1 MDLPSMTSG
10 TFCNMFSSTSNT
22 RNNLRRSMSTRS
34 IRKPRRPTPEIP
46 DVATQ
51 HATAAAAASR
61 AMRSSQSSS
70 QESKSSYERLGGPGS
85 FAIPRR
91 RPGSSLRSTDDSI
104 SVSQGDLPKI
114 TIPRQSKELTGE
126 SARAHCFDNPAA
138 LPPITE
144 LNGLDGR
151 DSSVPSSYRRLRKAK
166 SMFSTRQRTS
176 QTPYGV
182 PSLPC
187 GDPLDPERSPGFQL
201 PRTMR
206 RSMSFLRGSYQ
217 SPQINPT
224 TKGHDAAIRLA
235 RSQFVQDSDGRG
247 VQTRRSSFLLRRKKE
262 HRPFRKSFR
271 ATSEGG
277 LAEQRTGNSHKSRS
291 FSISI
296 KNKFRRVFGF
306 SNVADQQAASHGNP
320 NSTEASVITPIEK
333 TTEECS
339 PRKGKAVKDDIHSNY
354 FRSMHQSPSNDS
366 LYTSNSRVTSWADST
381 ITNTVTTRKPGHRQS
396 LSLIGEDGDL
406 DQQVPRTPSMD
417 GTENQ
422 SPLGVRANPHRIS
435 IVDSQDLYTALIK
448 QMGQS
453 SLSDS
458 NEEMVFGNVSKHRV
472 IPERTNSVYSQHGR
486 RTIRHVPSQE
496 SSTSPGS
503 FATARGG
510 DQSSPRKYL
519 RSARSMQVTRGIP
532 SQVTNSH
539 MAAVSD
545 KKSPQSTYTLSEESD
560 EDSGSVIV
568 SRLRASKRD
577 IVSPSIYSR
586 TTSGNTP
593 TRTDIADMGGH
604 DEPGTATIFTSQRT
618 TYSSPKRAN
627 RVSSSTY
634 HVNPSA
640 DWQQWMSSQIER
652 IEQASPTREH
662 IREDAQYQDDDEY
675 LTSIAQQAPV
685 AVSAPASATLPNVP
699 DTQSIT
705 ERKASVENRVPP
717 QSNFSRPLIQ
727 ASGMRTILPLQTTKS
742 ENMAQNYANSLTMDT
757 AAKAG
762 ENASPKSIPIAC
774 NQEPSLIRLR
784 SGNMQPPES
793 PTPKRVG
800 AKRSWTQEQ
809 QRRYSAR
816 RAPIAQDSR
825 INHFRSMRTQ
835 RDNSANNENAKQQD
849 EYTDMM
855 ESYHQLQDIHSTISS
870 KRMVDIFLD
879 SRRRQMGEVTD
890 NDTSTE
896 AFL

>member
-1 MDLPSMTSG
+1 
-10 TFCNMFSSTSNT
+10 
-22 RNNLRRSMSTRS
+22 MSTRS

-46 DVATQ
+46 DVAMQ

-70 QESKSSYERLGGPGS
+70 QESKGSYERLGGPGN

-91 RPGSSLRSTDDSI
+91 RPGSSLRDTDDS
-104 SVSQGDLPKI
+104 SVSQGDLPKVPK
-114 TIPRQSKELTGE
+114 PRQSKEITGV
-126 SARAHCFDNPAA
+126 STRAYCFDDPAA

-144 LNGLDGR
+144 LDGLDGR

-182 PSLPC
+182 HALPC

-217 SPQINPT
+217 STQASPT
-224 TKGHDAAIRLA
+224 AKGHDAAIQLA
-235 RSQFVQDSDGRG
+235 RSQFAQDPNGRG

-277 LAEQRTGNSHKSRS
+277 VDTGRSHRS
-291 FSISI
+291 FSHSI

-306 SNVADQQAASHGNP
+306 SKLVDQQPTPHGTTNGA
-320 NSTEASVITPIEK
+320 EAPMVTPIGK
-333 TTEECS
+333 SKEECS
-339 PRKGKAVKDDIHSNY
+339 PHKLTATEDGIDSNY
-354 FRSMHQSPSNDS
+354 FQSMPQSPSRDS
-366 LYTSNSRVTSWADST
+366 LCTSTSRVTSWADST
-381 ITNTVTTRKPGHRQS
+381 MPNTVTTRKPGHRQS
-396 LSLIGEDGDL
+396 LSLIREDGGL
-406 DQQVPRTPSMD
+406 DQQMPRTPVMD
-417 GTENQ
+417 DTQNQ
-422 SPLGVRANPHRIS
+422 SPLGVRANPHQIS
-435 IVDSQDLYTALIK
+435 IVDSQDLYTALMK
-448 QMGQS
+448 QMAHDPM
-453 SLSDS
+453 SDP
-458 NEEMVFGNVSKHRV
+458 NEEMVFGNVPQHRV

-486 RTIRHVPSQE
+486 RSIRHVPSLE

-503 FATARGG
+503 FATALGG
-510 DQSSPRKYL
+510 DQSSPRKYP
-519 RSARSMQVTRGIP
+519 RSARSMQVSRGMP
-532 SQVTNSH
+532 SQMKAQH
-539 MAAVSD
+539 MNAVSG
-545 KKSPQSTYTLSEESD
+545 KMSPQSTYALSEESD

-577 IVSPSIYSR
+577 IVSPSVYSR

-593 TRTDIADMGGH
+593 TRTDNANMGVH
-604 DEPGTATIFTSQRT
+604 DEPGTATIFTQQRT
-618 TYSSPKRAN
+618 KYSSPKRAN
-627 RVSSSTY
+627 RVSSATS

-675 LTSIAQQAPV
+675 LTSIARRAPV
-685 AVSAPASATLPNVP
+685 AVSAPASATLLKVP
-699 DTQSIT
+699 DSQNIT
-705 ERKASVENRVPP
+705 DRKASSENKVPS

-727 ASGMRTILPLQTTKS
+727 ASEMRTIVPLQTTRS
-742 ENMAQNYANSLTMDT
+742 EVIVQAHANSLAMDT
-757 AAKAG
+757 APAPKSG
-762 ENASPKSIPIAC
+762 ENVSPNPVPVAC
-774 NQEPSLIRLR
+774 NQEPSPIRLR

-793 PTPKRVG
+793 PTPKGVR
-800 AKRSWTQEQ
+800 AKRSWTKEQ

-825 INHFRSMRTQ
+825 VNYFRSMRTQ
-835 RDNSANNENAKQQD
+835 RDNRANNENARQQD
-849 EYTDMM
+849 QYTDMM
-855 ESYHQLQDIHSTISS
+855 ENYHQIQDLHSTISS
-870 KRMVDIFLD
+870 KRMVDLFLD

-890 NDTSTE
+890 NDTTTE

>member
-1 MDLPSMTSG
+1 
-10 TFCNMFSSTSNT
+10 MFSSTSNT
-22 RNNLRRSMSTRS
+22 RNLRRSMSTRS

-46 DVATQ
+46 DVAMQ

-70 QESKSSYERLGGPGS
+70 QESKGSYERLGGPGN

-91 RPGSSLRSTDDSI
+91 RPGSSLRDTDDS
-104 SVSQGDLPKI
+104 SVSQGDLPKVPK
-114 TIPRQSKELTGE
+114 PRQSKEITGV
-126 SARAHCFDNPAA
+126 STRAYCFYDPAA

-144 LNGLDGR
+144 LDGLDGR

-182 PSLPC
+182 HALPC

-217 SPQINPT
+217 STQASPT
-224 TKGHDAAIRLA
+224 AKGHDAAIQLA
-235 RSQFVQDSDGRG
+235 RSQFAQDPNGRG

-277 LAEQRTGNSHKSRS
+277 VDTGRSHRS
-291 FSISI
+291 FSHSI

-306 SNVADQQAASHGNP
+306 SKLVDQQPTPHGTTNGA
-320 NSTEASVITPIEK
+320 EAPMVTPIGK
-333 TTEECS
+333 SKEECS
-339 PRKGKAVKDDIHSNY
+339 PHKLTATEDGIDSNY
-354 FRSMHQSPSNDS
+354 FQSMPQSPSRDS
-366 LYTSNSRVTSWADST
+366 LCTSTSRVTSWADST
-381 ITNTVTTRKPGHRQS
+381 MPNTVTTRKPGHRQS
-396 LSLIGEDGDL
+396 LSLIREDGGL
-406 DQQVPRTPSMD
+406 DQQMPRTPVMD
-417 GTENQ
+417 DTQNQ
-422 SPLGVRANPHRIS
+422 SPLGVRANPHQIS
-435 IVDSQDLYTALIK
+435 IVDSQDLYTALMK
-448 QMGQS
+448 QMAHDPM
-453 SLSDS
+453 SDP
-458 NEEMVFGNVSKHRV
+458 NEEMVFGNVPQHRV

-486 RTIRHVPSQE
+486 RSIRHVPSLE

-503 FATARGG
+503 FATALGG
-510 DQSSPRKYL
+510 DQSSPRKYP
-519 RSARSMQVTRGIP
+519 RSARSMQVSRGMP
-532 SQVTNSH
+532 SQMKAQH
-539 MAAVSD
+539 MNAVSG
-545 KKSPQSTYTLSEESD
+545 KMSPQSTYALSEESD

-577 IVSPSIYSR
+577 IVSPSVYSR

-593 TRTDIADMGGH
+593 TRTDNANMGVH
-604 DEPGTATIFTSQRT
+604 DEPGTATIFTQQRT
-618 TYSSPKRAN
+618 KYSSPKRAN
-627 RVSSSTY
+627 RVSSATS

-675 LTSIAQQAPV
+675 LTSIARRAPV
-685 AVSAPASATLPNVP
+685 AVSAPASATLLKVP
-699 DTQSIT
+699 DSQNIT
-705 ERKASVENRVPP
+705 DRKASSENKVPS

-727 ASGMRTILPLQTTKS
+727 ASEMRTIVPLQTTRS
-742 ENMAQNYANSLTMDT
+742 EVIVQAHANSLAMDT
-757 AAKAG
+757 APAPKSG
-762 ENASPKSIPIAC
+762 ENVSPNPVPVAC
-774 NQEPSLIRLR
+774 NQEPSPIRLR

-793 PTPKRVG
+793 PTPKGVR
-800 AKRSWTQEQ
+800 AKRSWTKEQ

-825 INHFRSMRTQ
+825 VNYFRSMRTQ
-835 RDNSANNENAKQQD
+835 RDNRANNENARQQD
-849 EYTDMM
+849 QYTDMM
-855 ESYHQLQDIHSTISS
+855 ENYHQIQDLHSTISS
-870 KRMVDIFLD
+870 KRMVDLFLD

-890 NDTSTE
+890 NDTTTE

>member
-1 MDLPSMTSG
+1 
-10 TFCNMFSSTSNT
+10 
-22 RNNLRRSMSTRS
+22 MSTRS

-46 DVATQ
+46 DVAMQ

-70 QESKSSYERLGGPGS
+70 QESKGSYERLGGPGN

-91 RPGSSLRSTDDSI
+91 RPGSSLRDTDDS
-104 SVSQGDLPKI
+104 SVSQGDLPKVPK
-114 TIPRQSKELTGE
+114 PRQSKEITGV
-126 SARAHCFDNPAA
+126 STRAYCFDDPAA

-144 LNGLDGR
+144 LDGLDGR

-182 PSLPC
+182 HALPC

-217 SPQINPT
+217 STQASPT
-224 TKGHDAAIRLA
+224 AKGHDAAIQLA
-235 RSQFVQDSDGRG
+235 RSQFAQDPNGRG

-277 LAEQRTGNSHKSRS
+277 VDTGRSHRS
-291 FSISI
+291 FSHSI

-306 SNVADQQAASHGNP
+306 SKLVDQQPTPHGTTNGA
-320 NSTEASVITPIEK
+320 EAPMVTPIGK
-333 TTEECS
+333 SKEECS
-339 PRKGKAVKDDIHSNY
+339 PHKLTATEDGIDSNY
-354 FRSMHQSPSNDS
+354 FQSMPQSPSRDS
-366 LYTSNSRVTSWADST
+366 LCTSTSRVTSWADST
-381 ITNTVTTRKPGHRQS
+381 MPNTVTTRKPGHRQS
-396 LSLIGEDGDL
+396 LSLIREDGGL
-406 DQQVPRTPSMD
+406 DQQMPRTPVMD
-417 GTENQ
+417 DTQNQ
-422 SPLGVRANPHRIS
+422 SPLGVRANPHQII
-435 IVDSQDLYTALIK
+435 IVDSQDLYTALMK
-448 QMGQS
+448 QMAHDPM
-453 SLSDS
+453 SDP
-458 NEEMVFGNVSKHRV
+458 NEEMVFGNVPQHRV

-486 RTIRHVPSQE
+486 RSIRHVPSLE

-503 FATARGG
+503 FATALGG
-510 DQSSPRKYL
+510 DQSSPRKYP
-519 RSARSMQVTRGIP
+519 RSARSMQVSRGMP
-532 SQVTNSH
+532 SQMKAQH
-539 MAAVSD
+539 MNAVSG
-545 KKSPQSTYTLSEESD
+545 KMSPQSTYALSEESD

-577 IVSPSIYSR
+577 IVSPSVYSR

-593 TRTDIADMGGH
+593 TRTDNANMGVH
-604 DEPGTATIFTSQRT
+604 DEPGTATIFTQQRT
-618 TYSSPKRAN
+618 KYSSPKRAN
-627 RVSSSTY
+627 RVSSATS

-675 LTSIAQQAPV
+675 LTSIARRAPV
-685 AVSAPASATLPNVP
+685 AVSAPASATLLKVP
-699 DTQSIT
+699 DSQNIT
-705 ERKASVENRVPP
+705 DRKASSENKVPS

-727 ASGMRTILPLQTTKS
+727 ASEMRTIVPLQTTRS
-742 ENMAQNYANSLTMDT
+742 EVIVQAHANSLAMDT
-757 AAKAG
+757 APAPKSG
-762 ENASPKSIPIAC
+762 ENVSPNPVPVAC
-774 NQEPSLIRLR
+774 NQEPSPIRLR

-793 PTPKRVG
+793 PTPKGVR
-800 AKRSWTQEQ
+800 AKRSWTKEQ

-825 INHFRSMRTQ
+825 VNYFRSMRTQ
-835 RDNSANNENAKQQD
+835 RDNRANNENARQQD
-849 EYTDMM
+849 QYTDMM
-855 ESYHQLQDIHSTISS
+855 ENYHQIQDLHSTISS
-870 KRMVDIFLD
+870 KRMVDLFLD

-890 NDTSTE
+890 NDTTTE

>member
-1 MDLPSMTSG
+1 
-10 TFCNMFSSTSNT
+10 MFSSTSNT
-22 RNNLRRSMSTRS
+22 RNLRRSMSTRS

-46 DVATQ
+46 DVAMQ

-70 QESKSSYERLGGPGS
+70 QESKGSYERLGGPGN

-91 RPGSSLRSTDDSI
+91 RPGSSLRDTDDS
-104 SVSQGDLPKI
+104 SVSQGDLPKVPK
-114 TIPRQSKELTGE
+114 PRQSKEITGV
-126 SARAHCFDNPAA
+126 STRAYCFDDPAA

-144 LNGLDGR
+144 LDGLDGR

-182 PSLPC
+182 PALPC

-217 SPQINPT
+217 STQASPT
-224 TKGHDAAIRLA
+224 AKGHDAAIQLA
-235 RSQFVQDSDGRG
+235 RSQFAQDPNGRG

-277 LAEQRTGNSHKSRS
+277 VDTGRSHRS
-291 FSISI
+291 FSHSI

-306 SNVADQQAASHGNP
+306 SKLVDKQPTPHGTTNGA
-320 NSTEASVITPIEK
+320 EAPMVTPIGK
-333 TTEECS
+333 SKEECS
-339 PRKGKAVKDDIHSNY
+339 PHKLTATEDGIDSNY
-354 FRSMHQSPSNDS
+354 FQSMPQSPSRDS
-366 LYTSNSRVTSWADST
+366 LCTSTSRVTSWADST
-381 ITNTVTTRKPGHRQS
+381 MPNTVTTRKPGHRQS
-396 LSLIGEDGDL
+396 LSLIREDGGL
-406 DQQVPRTPSMD
+406 DQQMPRTPVMD
-417 GTENQ
+417 DTQNQ
-422 SPLGVRANPHRIS
+422 SPLGVRANPHQIS
-435 IVDSQDLYTALIK
+435 IVDSQDLYTALMK
-448 QMGQS
+448 QMAHDS
-453 SLSDS
+453 MSDP
-458 NEEMVFGNVSKHRV
+458 NEEMVFGNVPQHRV

-486 RTIRHVPSQE
+486 RSIRHVPSLE

-503 FATARGG
+503 FATALGG
-510 DQSSPRKYL
+510 DQSSPRKYP
-519 RSARSMQVTRGIP
+519 RSARSMQVSRGMP
-532 SQVTNSH
+532 SQMKAQH
-539 MAAVSD
+539 MNAVSG
-545 KKSPQSTYTLSEESD
+545 KMSPQSSYALSEESD

-577 IVSPSIYSR
+577 IVSPSVYSR

-593 TRTDIADMGGH
+593 TRTDNANMGVH
-604 DEPGTATIFTSQRT
+604 DEPGTATIFTQQRAK
-618 TYSSPKRAN
+618 YSSPKRAN
-627 RVSSSTY
+627 RVSSATS

-675 LTSIAQQAPV
+675 LTSIARRAPV
-685 AVSAPASATLPNVP
+685 AVSAPASATLLKVP
-699 DTQSIT
+699 DSQNIT
-705 ERKASVENRVPP
+705 DRKASSENKVPS

-727 ASGMRTILPLQTTKS
+727 ASEMRTIVPLQTTRS
-742 ENMAQNYANSLTMDT
+742 ENIVQAHANSLAMDT
-757 AAKAG
+757 APAPKSG
-762 ENASPKSIPIAC
+762 ENVSPNPVPVAC
-774 NQEPSLIRLR
+774 NQEPSPIRLR

-793 PTPKRVG
+793 PTPKGVR
-800 AKRSWTQEQ
+800 AKRSWTKEQ
-809 QRRYSAR
+809 QRRYSVR

-825 INHFRSMRTQ
+825 VNYFRSMRTQ
-835 RDNSANNENAKQQD
+835 RDNRANNENARQQD
-849 EYTDMM
+849 QYTDMM
-855 ESYHQLQDIHSTISS
+855 ENYHQIQDLHSTISS
-870 KRMVDIFLD
+870 KRMVDLFLD

-890 NDTSTE
+890 NDTTTE